1 MERCADACGRPSGMA
16 RAAQR
21 LIFIAGG
28 RAHGTTAME
37 TLPEIDFQGLEP
49 RGDLRAK
56 IVEKIAHLEK
66 LYGRMTACRVVVKG
80 PGGHHRTGGHYDVNI
95 RIALPDGREVDVS
108 RAADPDERFQ
118 DVWFALGDAFR
129 RADRQLED
137 AVREIRGDVKHHE
150 AAPTGVVKSLSPAD
164 GFGLLESVDG
174 REIYFHRNSVA
185 EPGFGSLKVGERVE
199 FLEEDG
205 AKGPQARRVKPL
217 RDTAP
222 S

>member
-1 MERCADACGRPSGMA
+1 
-16 RAAQR
+16 
-21 LIFIAGG
+21 
-28 RAHGTTAME
+28 ME

-49 RGDLRAK
+49 REDVRAK
-56 IVEKIAHLEK
+56 VEEKIAHLER

-95 RIALPDGREVDVS
+95 HIALPDGREVAVS

-150 AAPTGVVKSLSPAD
+150 AAPAGVVKSLSQAD
-164 GFGLLESVDG
+164 GFGLLESADG

-185 EPGFGSLKVGERVE
+185 EPGFGSLTVGERVE

-205 AKGPQARRVKPL
+205 AKGPQARRVTPL
-217 RDTAP
+217 RQSAP